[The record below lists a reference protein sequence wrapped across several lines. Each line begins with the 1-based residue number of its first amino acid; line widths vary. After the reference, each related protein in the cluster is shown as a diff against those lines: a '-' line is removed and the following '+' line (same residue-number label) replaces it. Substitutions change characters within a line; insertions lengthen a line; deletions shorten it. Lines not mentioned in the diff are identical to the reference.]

1 MWITGLELRTHS
13 NMKGHVSMNIY
24 YVYQHRRDDTGE
36 IFYVGKGKGKRCFSN
51 NRNKHWKN
59 ITNKTSYTIEIVH
72 DNLPS
77 EIACLVEIG
86 LITKYKTQG
95 LDLCNYTIGGEGTVG
110 YKHSFSSKE
119 IMSKNKKGRKLTQEH
134 KDKISKSRKGFKM
147 SDEQKKKLSDH
158 YTGKKLSDSHK
169 QKIKEGMKKS

>member
-1 MWITGLELRTHS
+1 
-13 NMKGHVSMNIY
+13 MNIY

-36 IFYVGKGKGKRCFSN
+36 VFYVGKGKKKRCFSQ

-59 ITNKTSYTIEIVH
+59 ITNKTSYTIEIIFE
-72 DNLPS
+72 NLSS

-95 LDLCNYTIGGEGTVG
+95 IELCNYTIGGEGTVG

-119 IMSKNKKGRKLTQEH
+119 IMSQNQKGKKLSPEH
-134 KDKISKSRKGFKM
+134 KQKISEARKGFKM
-147 SDEQKKKLSDH
+147 TDEQKQKISETL
-158 YTGKKLSDSHK
+158 TGKKLSESHK
-169 QKIKEGMKKS
+169 NKIKEGMKKLNL